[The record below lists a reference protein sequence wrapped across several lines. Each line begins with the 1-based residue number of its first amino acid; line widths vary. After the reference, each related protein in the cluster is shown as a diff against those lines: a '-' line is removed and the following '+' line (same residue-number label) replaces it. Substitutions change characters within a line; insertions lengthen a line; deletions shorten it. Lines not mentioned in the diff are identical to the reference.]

1 MDFLLFV
8 GAPSV
13 GKTEAITRVVDYL
26 VNKKGF
32 VQIHHEFINKHK
44 IDFLCV
50 LNGKNKSGKSITII
64 VSSAGDNQAVINKF
78 NAYIKNNNNPPCD
91 FIIGATRDVD
101 DRYKIRSYFMNTI
114 VTPNRTP
121 NSICF
126 EIPLAEITRKGKLRA
141 TALQWYRDKIDI
153 IVNNNILANAP
164 FGI

>member
-1 MDFLLFV
+1 MNFLLFE

-32 VQIHHEFINKHK
+32 VCIHHEFINKHK
-44 IDFLCV
+44 IDFRCV
-50 LNGKNKSGKSITII
+50 LKGKNKSGKSIIII
-64 VSSAGDNQAVINKF
+64 VSSAGDNQVVINKF
-78 NAYIKNNNNPPCD
+78 NVYIKNNLPCD

-101 DRYKIRSYFMNTI
+101 DRYKIRSYFMNAI
-114 VTPNRTP
+114 VTPNSTP

-126 EIPLAEITRKGKLRA
+126 EIPLAEITRKGKLRS
-141 TALQWYRDKIDI
+141 TALQWYRDNIDI
-153 IVNNNILANAP
+153 IVNNILADAP